1 MTYNEWHTM
10 YLSLYKRKLKP
21 KTRESYDRLHT
32 LLSPLLGDMELSAVT
47 PDHIQ
52 AALIAVEDATGSR
65 QAQLAYTLLRA
76 SFTRAVRS
84 KHIADSPVDAIDKP
98 EHHSASGRAIRG
110 ADWERLHPVILSSP
124 AFALAA
130 CAGLRRGE
138 ILAIRRCDI
147 DLSARVLHVHRQLVR
162 VGGKLIEQTP
172 KSAAGVRDVPILP
185 ELLPVL
191 QNACRLLHPQ
201 TRLVSIA
208 PETLNHR
215 WKRAQLLADV
225 AQPYRLHDLRHT
237 YATRLVAAGC
247 NLNAVQYLM
256 GHSSFQLTA
265 DTYTHLDGFDAAEAV
280 HRISASL
287 H

>member
-21 KTRESYDRLHT
+21 KTRESYDRLHA
-32 LLSPLLGDMELSAVT
+32 LLSPILGDMELT
-47 PDHIQ
+47 TIMPDHIQ
-52 AALIAVEDATGSR
+52 AALIAVEESAGSR
-65 QAQLAYTLLRA
+65 QAQLAFTLLRA
-76 SFTRAVRS
+76 SLSRAVRS
-84 KHIADSPVDAIDKP
+84 KHLPESPVDAIDKP
-98 EHHSASGRAIRG
+98 EHHSAKGRAIRG
-110 ADWERLHPVILSSP
+110 ADWELLRPVILKSP

-138 ILAIRRCDI
+138 LLALRRCDV
-147 DLSARVLHVHRQLVR
+147 DLSGRVLHVRRQLVR
-162 VGGKLIEQTP
+162 VSGALVEQTP
-172 KSAAGVRDVPILP
+172 KSAAGIRDVPILP
-185 ELLPVL
+185 ELQPVL
-191 QNACRLLHPQ
+191 QSACRLLHPQ
-201 TRLVSIA
+201 TRVVPIA
-208 PETLNHR
+208 PETLDRR
-215 WKRAQLLADV
+215 WRRAQELAGI

-247 NLNAVQYLM
+247 NLNAVQYLL